1 MIRYAG
7 LLLLL
12 GLLAAHGWATQ
23 ITFPGDLPAQHDLL
37 PGAHVTWGD
46 SHNHTEGAGAA
57 VPESGLSLSD
67 NTTGDVSTAR
77 HGFVPKAPNDLST
90 FFRGDGTWSPL
101 PVTAPTGTGFRHVT
115 GGVEDAAA
123 KLVENGDVHAAA
135 GIAESKLSLNYPTH
149 NNAND
154 PTADQKAALAGTNG
168 APSAA
173 NKYVTNSDP
182 RNTDARTPTAHGSG
196 YHTGVIGTWAQID
209 KTISNLGDLTTK
221 SHTSLTDIG
230 TNSHAAIDTHLVAS
244 APHAGHEVLTSKG
257 GANGYCP
264 LDATTKVATSYLAGA
279 GADAT
284 KYLRGDRAWAVP
296 TWGEINKTT
305 SNIADITTKSH
316 TSLTDIGTNS
326 HAAIDS
332 FIASASAWNSYGA
345 TSTVTGWSSFWYKDI
360 YYKKVGS
367 LVYVAFYIHGV
378 SNSTAASFTLPFAS
392 NAPTYIHALI
402 RAADNYNWQTAGLL
416 SLAQGA
422 STVNFYKDASE
433 TAWTAS
439 GNKTIAGQFFY
450 EAAP

>member
-1 MIRYAG
+1 MKRFFG
-7 LLLLL
+7 LLLIL
-12 GLLAAHGWATQ
+12 GMLAAHGWATQ

-37 PGAHVTWGD
+37 PGAHVTGGD
-46 SHNHTEGAGAA
+46 SHNHTGGAGAA
-57 VPESGLSLSD
+57 VPESGLILTD

-77 HGFVPKAPNDLST
+77 HGLVPKAPNDLSK
-90 FFRGDGTWSPL
+90 FFRGDGAWADL

-123 KLVENGDVHAAA
+123 KLVENGDVHASA
-135 GIAESKLSLNYPTH
+135 GIAESKLGLNYPTH
-149 NNAND
+149 SNAND

-168 APSAA
+168 APAAA

-182 RNTDARTPTAHGSG
+182 RNSDARTPTAHGSG
-196 YHTGVIGTWAQID
+196 SHTGVIGTWAQID
-209 KTISNLGDLTTK
+209 KTVSDLGDLTTK

-230 TNSHAAIDTHLVAS
+230 N
-244 APHAGHEVLTSKG
+244 
-257 GANGYCP
+257 
-264 LDATTKVATSYLAGA
+264 
-279 GADAT
+279 
-284 KYLRGDRAWAVP
+284 
-296 TWGEINKTT
+296 
-305 SNIADITTKSH
+305 
-316 TSLTDIGTNS
+316 NS

-332 FIASASAWNSYGA
+332 FIAAAYAWNSYGA

-360 YYKKVGS
+360 YYKKIGS
-367 LVYVAFYIHGV
+367 LVYVTFYIHGV

-422 STVNFYKDASE
+422 STVNFYKDAAE